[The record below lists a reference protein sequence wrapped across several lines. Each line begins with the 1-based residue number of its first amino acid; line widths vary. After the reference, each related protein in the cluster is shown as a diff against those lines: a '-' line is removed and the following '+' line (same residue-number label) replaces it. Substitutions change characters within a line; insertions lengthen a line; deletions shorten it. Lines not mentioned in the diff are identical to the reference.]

1 MNGKLKNKKL
11 ILATHNEGK
20 IKEFEHL
27 LSGFGIEFLNLSS
40 FKIKERLRN
49 DPKIFQTGTLVS
61 LEHRSL

>member
-1 MNGKLKNKKL
+1 MRKR
-11 ILATHNEGK
+11 K
-20 IKEFEHL
+20 IRNDYEK
-27 LSGFGIEFLNLSS
+27 SS